1 MSIKPIENAPVT
13 GKPTTNEDP
22 RLTEML
28 TAMPVDQLFVLDV
41 NKKPTAAGM
50 TMTQIKDMRDMAD
63 ELAKAMASNQ
73 IVKVNS
79 NGKIP
84 ATMLPELF
92 TGRYAD
98 LEGAPTLEA
107 VATTGR
113 YSDLHDLPVLFSGD
127 YNDLS
132 NRPEIPVPV
141 DSDWTARQGS
151 AGYIKNKPSLFDGK
165 YDSLTGRPILFSGDY
180 NDLANRPTIPSA
192 PVNADWNATTGLAQI
207 KNKPALFS
215 GDYNDL
221 ANKPIIP
228 AAQVQAD
235 WLATAGAAVIKNKPT
250 IPAAVKQETLLGST
264 STAAG
269 PTLGV
274 IEFVFTGTYTNV
286 PHVNPSLI
294 GAAPGVMYSLTNV
307 TNKGCRITC
316 YQRNAVTLLAVEV
329 LLAAVLPVGGVSV
342 GLLVISRD

>member
-73 IVKVNS
+73 IVKVDS
-79 NGKIP
+79 NGKVP

-132 NRPEIPVPV
+132 NRP
-141 DSDWTARQGS
+141 
-151 AGYIKNKPSLFDGK
+151 
-165 YDSLTGRPILFSGDY
+165 
-180 NDLANRPTIPSA
+180 TIPSA
-192 PVNADWNATTGLAQI
+192 PVNADWNATIGLAQI
-207 KNKPALFS
+207 KNKPVLFS

-221 ANKPIIP
+221 VNKPTIP

-235 WLATAGAAVIKNKPT
+235 WLATTGAGAIKNKPT
-250 IPAAVKQETLLGST
+250 IPAAVKQETLLGTT
-264 STAAG
+264 STTAG

-274 IEFVFTGTYTNV
+274 IEFVFTGVYTNV
-286 PHVNPSLI
+286 PHINPSLI

-329 LLAAVLPVGGVSV
+329 LLAAVVPVGGVSV